1 MLVIIYTIL
10 ISYMFFFTTCI
21 APVIN
26 VSLNKQNASKL
37 LRRIFPKNFKFG
49 LAVSVIAILISIFEK
64 NLTSFFLSLVLF
76 IFFLINLYYVMP
88 KINDIADEDKKK
100 NTYSKKFKKL
110 HFLSVS
116 VYLLQMILSILGIII
131 CY

>member
-1 MLVIIYTIL
+1 
-10 ISYMFFFTTCI
+10 MFFFTTCI